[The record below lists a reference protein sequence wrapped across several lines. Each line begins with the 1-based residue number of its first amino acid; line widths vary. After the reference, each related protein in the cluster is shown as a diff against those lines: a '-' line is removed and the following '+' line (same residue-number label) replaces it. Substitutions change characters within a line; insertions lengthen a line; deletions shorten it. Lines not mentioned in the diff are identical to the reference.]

1 MITAPPTS
9 SSSSADRPPRKPD
22 PKGTRTAW
30 IAFGSIVAVATLVYG
45 VLSVV
50 GLLSWA
56 RKDVQLVFD
65 DPVTTVD
72 IDNDAGRVRVVAGSG
87 DEVVVNANVTYG
99 LRDAHV
105 DAHVEGDRLIVRASC
120 PIVIFGTCDVDY
132 TVEVPAD
139 VAVRVRA
146 SGGGITID
154 GVEGAVDASSSGGGV
169 RLVDTGGPIVA
180 RSSGGGVR
188 GEDLRSESVDASSSG
203 GGVRLSFTTTPD
215 EVRARS
221 SGGGVTV
228 EVPDTPEPYA
238 VQASSSGGSV
248 RTSDV
253 RHDPDSPRIIDVRSS
268 GGGVTVRYR
277 EG

>member
-1 MITAPPTS
+1 MITAPPS
-9 SSSSADRPPRKPD
+9 SPPSSAAPPPRPPD
-22 PKGTRTAW
+22 PKGARTAW
-30 IAFGSIVAVATLVYG
+30 IALGSIIAVATLVYG

-56 RKDVQLVFD
+56 HKDVQFVFD

-72 IDNDAGRVRVVAGSG
+72 IDNDAGRVRVVAGAG
-87 DEVVVNANVTYG
+87 DEIVVDADITYG
-99 LRDAHV
+99 LRDADV
-105 DAHVEGDRLIVRASC
+105 DAHVEGDRLLVRASC
-120 PIVIFGTCDVDY
+120 PIVVFGTCNVRY
-132 TVEVPAD
+132 TVRVPAD

-146 SGGGITID
+146 SGGGITVD

-188 GEDLRSESVDASSSG
+188 GEDLRSDRVDASSSG
-203 GGVRLSFTTTPD
+203 GGVRLSFASPPS
-215 EVRARS
+215 EVRASS

-248 RTSDV
+248 RTSGV